1 MMDSSKIESL
11 EEKLK
16 TLLAQLQAEFGV
28 FERLVYK
35 NKNQHRR
42 SSYFQY
48 LLKVRR
54 DLRLL
59 QSTKLEELLSCCFQV
74 ITGKRPK
81 QKVHLLE
88 SLKRRKCDGGKY
100 NFMERLLGA
109 ARLLSQMV
117 EPMLKAATEISTLLA
132 RSFFMSF
139 SLTIL
144 ALLARLR
151 VLVQQILLDI
161 VSVFNAVSLLSQK
174 KQSVK
179 IAQEGIEVYREFYP
193 ANQEYITLESV
204 WSTDKFILLEKSNK
218 SNVNSQEGDSGSKI
232 PVGDSAVPYQSLEA
246 FLGDSEKVN
255 NNRAAA
261 EQPTTN
267 IDENKINLLA
277 SLSDDGK
284 PVDST
289 LKLGENS
296 GTSETPCHELTSEG
310 GLLVVS
316 HSSPSSNPSTVKS
329 GTKKVAFV
337 SVSVKRP
344 APSTSTSLDQNI
356 KEIEKKSDEPED
368 KFYNLLTG
376 GNFKDS
382 LF

>member
-1 MMDSSKIESL
+1 MDLKIEDL

-16 TLLAQLQAEFGV
+16 SLLGQLQAECGI
-28 FERLVYK
+28 FERLVFK

-59 QSTKLEELLSCCFQV
+59 QLAKLEELLGSCFQV

-88 SLKRRKCDGGKY
+88 SLKRRKCDDGKH
-100 NFMERLLGA
+100 NFLERLLGA

-117 EPMLKAATEISTLLA
+117 EPMLKAATEVSTLLA
-132 RSFFMSF
+132 RSFFMGF

-151 VLVQQILLDI
+151 VLVQQILLDV
-161 VSVFNAVSLLSQK
+161 VSVFNIVSSLSQK
-174 KQSVK
+174 KHSVK
-179 IAQEGIEVYREFYP
+179 INQEGIEVYREFYP
-193 ANQEYITLESV
+193 VNEEYISLECV
-204 WSTDKFILLEKSNK
+204 WNTDKFELLERSHTSEKERK
-218 SNVNSQEGDSGSKI
+218 EGDLENDLPI
-232 PVGDSAVPYQSLEA
+232 RDSAVRYQSIES
-246 FLGDSEKVN
+246 FLGDDELAPEKADAD
-255 NNRAAA
+255 R
-261 EQPTTN
+261 EGP
-267 IDENKINLLA
+267 IKITDDKTNLLA
-277 SLSDDGK
+277 SPSIPSGDVNQ
-284 PVDST
+284 VDSAM
-289 LKLGENS
+289 KGREVS
-296 GTSETPCHELTSEG
+296 GTSTAPGQKIAQESSLLSTSCP
-310 GLLVVS
+310 
-316 HSSPSSNPSTVKS
+316 SPSSKPLKAQS

-337 SVSVKRP
+337 SVKRP
-344 APSTSTSLDQNI
+344 APATSDTLDGRI
-356 KEIEKKSDEPED
+356 KEPEKKSDDGED

-376 GNFKDS
+376 GNLKDS